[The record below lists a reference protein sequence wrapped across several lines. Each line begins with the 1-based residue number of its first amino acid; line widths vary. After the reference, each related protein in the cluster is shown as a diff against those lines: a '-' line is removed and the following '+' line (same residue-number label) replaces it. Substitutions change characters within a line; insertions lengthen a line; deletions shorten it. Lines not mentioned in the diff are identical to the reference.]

1 MNRPMLSALLN
12 TKPLLVTAGL
22 SASVLLTGCKSEQNA
37 EQTAPVVRP
46 AFTETV
52 TAQAV
57 ADLYFNGVVQS
68 SNRADLSFRISGRLD
83 ELLVQ
88 QGDKVSKGQV
98 IAKLDSVDAEITLN
112 AAKNELANTYTEY
125 KRALQLYNGKQAI
138 SKSQLDEIKLRYQQ
152 SESKLE
158 EAQRRVDDTTL
169 RAPFDGI
176 VSRKLVDNYTQI
188 QSNEAIVSI
197 HDLNQ
202 LEVVIQVPERIM
214 AQPNGARK
222 VLASSPLFPGKTFDL
237 SVKTFET
244 EPDPAARTYSVT
256 LKFED
261 TQQVTLLPGM
271 TVRVFSIST
280 EQESGMITVPLSAI
294 SPDNLGNQYVWV
306 VDENN
311 TIQRRV
317 IETGSMVGDRVQV
330 TSMLNAGEQII
341 TAGTLGLSEGLEV
354 RPMTTKAAI

>member
-12 TKPLLVTAGL
+12 INPILVAVGL
-22 SASVLLTGCKSEQNA
+22 SASVLLTGCKSDQSTEQA
-37 EQTAPVVRP
+37 APVIRP

-52 TAQAV
+52 TAKAV
-57 ADLYFNGVVQS
+57 TDLYFNGVVQS
-68 SNRADLSFRISGRLD
+68 SNRADLSFRTSGRL
-83 ELLVQ
+83 EKLLVK
-88 QGDKVSKGQV
+88 QGDEVSQGQI
-98 IAKLDSVDAEITLN
+98 IAKLDSVDAEITLT
-112 AAKNELANTYTEY
+112 AAKNELANTNTEY

-138 SKSQLDEIKLRYQQ
+138 SKSQLDEFKLRNQL

-158 EAQRRVDDTTL
+158 EAKRRLDDTTL

-188 QSNEAIVSI
+188 QSNETIVSI
-197 HDLNQ
+197 HDLNH

-222 VLASSPLFPGKTFDL
+222 VLASSPLFPGTTFDL
-237 SVKTFET
+237 SIKTFET
-244 EPDPAARTYSVT
+244 EPDPATRTYGVT

-261 TQQVTLLPGM
+261 TQQVALLPGM
-271 TVRVFSIST
+271 TVRVFSVST
-280 EQESGMITVPLSAI
+280 EQENGIITVPLSAI
-294 SPDNLGNQYVWV
+294 SPDNTGNQYVWV

-311 TIQRRV
+311 IVHRRV
-317 IETGSMVGDRVQV
+317 IETGSMSGDRVQV
-330 TSMLNAGEQII
+330 TSMLNVGEQII

-354 RPMTTKAAI
+354 RPMTNKAAE